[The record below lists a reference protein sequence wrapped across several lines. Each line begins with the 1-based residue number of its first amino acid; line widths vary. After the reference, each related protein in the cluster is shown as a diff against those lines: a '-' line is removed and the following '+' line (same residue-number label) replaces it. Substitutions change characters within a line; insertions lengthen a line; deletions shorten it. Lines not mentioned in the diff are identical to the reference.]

1 MKFYRRQEDDEW
13 SVNFLNFLSNKN
25 GGDWKKILKNYTKKI
40 LITCK
45 CKFDMNDKNTV
56 NCNIYKWR
64 RESKLLRREKSLLV
78 CLEKTK
84 TVTIVES
91 GT

>member
-25 GGDWKKILKNYTKKI
+25 GGDWKKKLKNYIKKI

-56 NCNIYKWR
+56 NCI
-64 RESKLLRREKSLLV
+64 
-78 CLEKTK
+78 
-84 TVTIVES
+84 I
-91 GT
+91 

>member
-1 MKFYRRQEDDEW
+1 MMNQN
-13 SVNFLNFLSNKN
+13 VNFLNFLSKKN
-25 GGDWKKILKNYTKKI
+25 GGDWKKKLKNYIKK
-40 LITCK
+40 LIRCK

-64 RESKLLRREKSLLV
+64 RESKLPRREKALLV
-78 CLEKTK
+78 CSEKTK
-84 TVTIVES
+84 TVRIVES